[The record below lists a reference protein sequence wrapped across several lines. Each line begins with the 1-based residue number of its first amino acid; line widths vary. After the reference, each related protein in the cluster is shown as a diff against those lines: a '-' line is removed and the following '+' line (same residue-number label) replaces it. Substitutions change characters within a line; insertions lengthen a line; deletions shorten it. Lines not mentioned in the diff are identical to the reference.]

1 MPLAEQLEIA
11 LNYALE
17 SLDGCLTATSVTA
30 NGDTHKVLTVSGWQA
45 DEAIES
51 LAMYLVM
58 VHAGVTNHASQL
70 CLDLI
75 NDPRDFTND
84 LSYSVNQIISQP
96 ADSGETAAAWKSTW
110 RNPWIA
116 EGIWHCCMT
125 LAMRK
130 PELHA
135 HGTVIAVNLPHV
147 APKDHGLDVTA
158 IYVKNNGE
166 LGMSFVETKAY
177 KNDPNKA
184 ISDAVSMFNAI
195 EAGKHNN
202 RLRQL
207 VTTVRSMIEEPHKS
221 RLSTSLWKD
230 ERVLIPNPHYESVD
244 ARVHWHHQR
253 NIFQDLKAPVV
264 IMPHPITGFDDY
276 FDRVADQMRLKSQEV
291 AAYV

>member
-11 LNYALE
+11 LNNALKDLE
-17 SLDGCLTATSVTA
+17 NCLTATSVTA
-30 NGDTHKVLTVSGWQA
+30 NGDTHEVLTVNGWQA

-58 VHAGVTNHASQL
+58 VHAGVINHASQL

-75 NDPRDFTND
+75 NNPRDFATD
-84 LSYSVNQIISQP
+84 LNYSVNQIITQP
-96 ADSGETAAAWKSTW
+96 ANSGETADAWKSTW

-125 LAMRK
+125 VAMRK

-135 HGTVIAVNLPHV
+135 HGSVIAVDMPHV
-147 APKDHGLDVTA
+147 APKDHGLDITV
-158 IYVKNNGE
+158 IYAKDNGT

-177 KNDPNKA
+177 KNNPNQA
-184 ISDAVSMFNAI
+184 ISDAVSMFDAI
-195 EAGKHNN
+195 EEGKHNN

-207 VTTVRSMIEEPHKS
+207 VTTVHSMIEEPHKS
-221 RLSTSLWKD
+221 RLSTSLWKN
-230 ERVLIPNPHYESVD
+230 ERILIPNPHYESVE
-244 ARVHWHHQR
+244 ARVQWHHQR
-253 NIFQDLKAPVV
+253 NVFQELKAPVV

-276 FDRVADQMRLKSQEV
+276 FNRVADQMRLKSQEV